1 MIARLQTL
9 RGDERGTAVI
19 EFAFIAPVLALMTIG
34 AADLANAFG
43 HKLMLE
49 QAAQRSIEKI
59 MQTTGVLTVED
70 TIAQEAVCQY
80 NGTNSDGSCKT
91 SPITTANVTVV
102 HRLEC
107 NGVLTTDP
115 DCASGETESRWVQVT
130 VTDSYTPMF
139 PVHFSAINSDG
150 TYHLQAVVGMRTE

>member
-1 MIARLQTL
+1 MIGRLRSL
-9 RGDERGTAVI
+9 RGDKRGAVVI
-19 EFAFIAPVLALMTIG
+19 EFAIIAPVLALMTIG
-34 AADLANAFG
+34 AVDLSNAFG
-43 HKLMLE
+43 KKLQLE

-59 MQTTGVLTVED
+59 MQTTGVLTVEQ
-70 TIAQEAVCQY
+70 TIANEAVCQY
-80 NGTNSDGSCKT
+80 NGTNTDGSCKT

-107 NGVLTTDP
+107 NGVLTTDA
-115 DCASGETESRWVQVT
+115 DCATGETESRWVQVT
-130 VTDSYTPMF
+130 VADNYTPMF